1 MERDA
6 LTVERDARA
15 IEPRTWFRRVAQVG
29 LLARAVI
36 YLVLAGLALELATR
50 GRSFA
55 QADTDGAFVAIARQ
69 RGGPFLLVVL
79 ASGCV
84 AYAVWRLVQAI
95 AGGAVDDRVARWTR
109 LGRAASGA
117 LYLLLSAEALELRA
131 GTATGS
137 ISSRPE
143 PLVARVLV
151 WPVGPEVIGL
161 VAIAIA
167 TSGVALGV
175 WGFLHDYRKV
185 IDAPRL
191 GRYFGLAR
199 ASGAAGDGT
208 RGLLLVIGASYLFFA
223 AVTDNP
229 TRSMGLGHALQAL
242 VHEPLGP
249 ELLGVLGAGLA
260 AFSGYSVIEA
270 LYRRSAV

>member
-1 MERDA
+1 M
-6 LTVERDARA
+6 

-36 YLVLAGLALELATR
+36 YLVLAGLALELTTR
-50 GRSFA
+50 GRSFVP
-55 QADTDGAFVAIARQ
+55 ADTDGAFVAIARQ

-84 AYAVWRLVQAI
+84 AYAAWRLVQAI
-95 AGGAVDDRVARWTR
+95 AGGAVNDRSSRWTR
-109 LGRAASGA
+109 VGRAASGL

-131 GTATGS
+131 GTSTGS

-143 PLVARVLV
+143 PLVARVLS
-151 WPVGPEVIGL
+151 WPAGPEVIGF
-161 VAIAIA
+161 VALAIA

-175 WGFLHDYRKV
+175 WGVVHDYRKV

-199 ASGAAGDGT
+199 ASGATGDCT
-208 RGLLLVIGASYLFFA
+208 RVLLLLIVAAYLFFA

-229 TRSMGLGHALQAL
+229 SRSMGLGEALKSL

-249 ELLGVLGAGLA
+249 ELLGVIGAGLA

-270 LYRRSAV
+270 VFRRSAA